1 MDETTQLY
9 QFIYENATMGKD
21 TVKHL
26 LTVTEEKEMETLL
39 TDQLSEYSDISEKAR
54 KALEQRK
61 VEAQKIGPLTKMSTD
76 LMINFNLIKDRSAS
90 HMAEM
95 MTQGSTM
102 GIVEITKQLKDF
114 PKADDSA
121 KRLGNKLLKMEEH
134 NIDQLKAY
142 L

>member
-39 TDQLSEYSDISEKAR
+39 TDQMSEYSDISEKAR

-102 GIVEITKQLKDF
+102 GIVEITKQLKDL
-114 PKADDSA
+114 PNADDSA

>member
-102 GIVEITKQLKDF
+102 GIVEITKQLKDLSN
-114 PKADDSA
+114 ADDSA

>member
-21 TVKHL
+21 TVKLL

-102 GIVEITKQLKDF
+102 GIVEITKQLKDL
-114 PKADDSA
+114 PNADDSA